1 MILKDSSY
9 EWLWRCWES
18 GALSKDMEDEPVSWL
33 AQYIFFNKIFQ
44 SYIVLKQTTEPV
56 SKMCVCFFFFPV
68 NCSSK
73 LIELKEE
80 IIGT

>member
-18 GALSKDMEDEPVSWL
+18 GALSKDMEDEPVLWL
-33 AQYIFFNKIFQ
+33 AQYISFNKIFQ
-44 SYIVLKQTTEPV
+44 SYILLKQTTESV
-56 SKMCVCFFFFPV
+56 SKMLFFFPV
-68 NCSSK
+68 SCSSK
-73 LIELKEE
+73 LIEPKEE